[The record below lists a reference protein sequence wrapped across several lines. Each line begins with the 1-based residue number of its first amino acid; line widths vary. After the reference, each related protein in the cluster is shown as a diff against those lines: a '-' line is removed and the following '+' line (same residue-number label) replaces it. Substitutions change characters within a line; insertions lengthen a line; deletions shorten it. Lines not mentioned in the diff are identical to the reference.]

1 MGMQN
6 CFSLPMRILTPSQIG
21 LVSLLLFPS
30 AHAQDLIF
38 QDGSEWELVSDGHQF
53 AEGMAWD
60 KEGHFY
66 FTDVP
71 RAQLFKVDAN
81 TGENVLLDDNTGR
94 ANGIAFGPDGRLY
107 GCASGARTIYAWDP
121 LTWGKV
127 PVARGPASNDIAI
140 LDDGTIFFSDPAER
154 AVWRVDLASG
164 DLSKALDTG
173 WAPNGMSLL
182 LDQRTLLVAEF
193 NSSRIH
199 GYDIG
204 RDSVLTGRH
213 RIAYRLG
220 IPSNGLGRL
229 DGMQPLSG
237 DRLLSGTA
245 LGIQVAYPA
254 GKEGSGPLIV
264 VPSPDGRP
272 RCNYARISP
281 DGVWLYAAF
290 AKDILRR
297 KVNEDFK

>member
-1 MGMQN
+1 MRKG
-6 CFSLPMRILTPSQIG
+6 FFVPDWSFPAIGIVLFLPL
-21 LVSLLLFPS
+21 LVFASYG
-30 AHAQDLIF
+30 QDLIF
-38 QDGSEWELVSDGHQF
+38 EEGSEWELISDGNQF

-60 KEGHFY
+60 EEGHFY

-71 RAQLFKVDAN
+71 RALLFKVDAQ
-81 TGENVLLDDNTGR
+81 TGEKTLLDDNTGR

-107 GCASGARTIYAWDP
+107 GCARGASAIYAWDP
-121 LTWGKV
+121 ETWGKV

-154 AVWRVDLASG
+154 AVWRVDLVSG
-164 DLSKALDTG
+164 ELTRVLETR
-173 WAPNGMSLL
+173 WAPNGISLSI
-182 LDQRTLLVAEF
+182 DQRTLLVAEF

-199 GYDIG
+199 GYTIG
-204 RDSVLTGRH
+204 SDSALTGRH

-229 DGMQPLSG
+229 DGMQTLSG

-245 LGIQVAYPA
+245 LGIQVAFPA
-254 GKEGSGPLIV
+254 GKEGSGPWIV

-297 KVNEDFK
+297 RVSEDFN

>member
-1 MGMQN
+1 
-6 CFSLPMRILTPSQIG
+6 MRKSFFVPNWSFPAIG
-21 LVSLLLFPS
+21 IVLLVLASYG
-30 AHAQDLIF
+30 QDLIF
-38 QDGSEWELVSDGHQF
+38 EEGSEWELISDGHQF

-60 KEGHFY
+60 QEGHFY

-71 RAQLFKVDAN
+71 RALLFKVDAQ
-81 TGENVLLDDNTGR
+81 TGEKTLLDDNTGQ

-107 GCASGARTIYAWDP
+107 GCARGASTIYAWDP

-140 LDDGTIFFSDPAER
+140 LDNGTIFFSDPAER
-154 AVWRVDLASG
+154 VVWRVDLVSG
-164 DLSKALDTG
+164 ELSKVLDSG
-173 WAPNGMSLL
+173 WAPNGMSVS

-199 GYDIG
+199 GYTIG
-204 RDSVLTGRH
+204 RDSSLTGRH

-237 DRLLSGTA
+237 DRLLIGTA
-245 LGIQVAYPA
+245 LGIQIVFPA
-254 GKEGSGPLIV
+254 GKEGSGPLML

-281 DGVWLYAAF
+281 DGMWLYAAF

-297 KVNEDFK
+297 RVKKDFN

>member
-1 MGMQN
+1 
-6 CFSLPMRILTPSQIG
+6 MRESFFVPNWSFPAIG
-21 LVSLLLFPS
+21 IVLFPS
-30 AHAQDLIF
+30 LLVLASYGQDLIF
-38 QDGSEWELVSDGHQF
+38 EEGSEWELISDGHQF

-60 KEGHFY
+60 QEGHFY

-71 RAQLFKVDAN
+71 RALLFKVDTQ
-81 TGENVLLDDNTGR
+81 TGEKTLLDDNTGQ

-107 GCASGARTIYAWDP
+107 GCARGASKIYAWDP

-127 PVARGPASNDIAI
+127 PVARGPDSNDIAI
-140 LDDGTIFFSDPAER
+140 LDNGTIFFSDPAER
-154 AVWRVDLASG
+154 AVWRVDLVSG
-164 DLSKALDTG
+164 ELSKVLNSG
-173 WAPNGMSLL
+173 WAPNGMSVS

-199 GYDIG
+199 GYTIG
-204 RDSVLTGRH
+204 RDSSLKGRH

-237 DRLLSGTA
+237 DRFLIGTA
-245 LGIQVAYPA
+245 LGIQIVFPA
-254 GKEGSGPLIV
+254 GKEGSGPLML

-281 DGVWLYAAF
+281 DGMWLYAAF

-297 KVNEDFK
+297 RVKKDFN

>member
-1 MGMQN
+1 MQKLSPIPKQAATASLVA
-6 CFSLPMRILTPSQIG
+6 FSLLFLSSASQ
-21 LVSLLLFPS
+21 
-30 AHAQDLIF
+30 AQDLIF
-38 QDGSEWELVSDGHQF
+38 QEGSEWELVSDNHQF

-60 KEGHFY
+60 QDGHFY

-71 RAQLFKVDAN
+71 RAQLFKVYAN
-81 TGENVLLDDNTGR
+81 TGEKVLLDDNTGR
-94 ANGIAFGPDGRLY
+94 ANGIAFGQDGRLY
-107 GCASGARTIYAWDP
+107 GCARGASTIYAWDP

-154 AVWRVDLASG
+154 AVWRVDLVSG
-164 DLSKALDTG
+164 ELSKVLDTG
-173 WAPNGMSLL
+173 WAPNGMSLSR
-182 LDQRTLLVAEF
+182 DQRTLLVAEF

-204 RDSVLTGRH
+204 RDSALTGRH

-281 DGVWLYAAF
+281 DGKWLYAAF

-297 KVNEDFK
+297 KVKADFN

>member
-1 MGMQN
+1 
-6 CFSLPMRILTPSQIG
+6 MRESFFVPKWSFPAIG
-21 LVSLLLFPS
+21 IVLFPS
-30 AHAQDLIF
+30 LLVLASYGQDLIF
-38 QDGSEWELVSDGHQF
+38 EEGSEWELISDGHQF

-60 KEGHFY
+60 QEGHFY

-71 RAQLFKVDAN
+71 RALLFKVDTQ
-81 TGENVLLDDNTGR
+81 TGEKTLLDDNTGQ

-107 GCASGARTIYAWDP
+107 GCARGASKIYAWDP

-140 LDDGTIFFSDPAER
+140 LDNGTIFFSDPAER
-154 AVWRVDLASG
+154 AVWRVDLVSG
-164 DLSKALDTG
+164 ELSKVSDSG
-173 WAPNGMSLL
+173 WAPNGMSVS

-199 GYDIG
+199 GYTIG
-204 RDSVLTGRH
+204 RDSSLTGRH

-237 DRLLSGTA
+237 DRLLIGTA
-245 LGIQVAYPA
+245 LGIQIVFPA
-254 GKEGSGPLIV
+254 GKEGSGPLML

-281 DGVWLYAAF
+281 DGMWLYAAF
-290 AKDILRR
+290 AKDLLRR
-297 KVNEDFK
+297 RVKKDFN

>member
-1 MGMQN
+1 MRNSFFVPDWSFPAIGIVL
-6 CFSLPMRILTPSQIG
+6 FLPL
-21 LVSLLLFPS
+21 LVLASYG
-30 AHAQDLIF
+30 QDLIF
-38 QDGSEWELVSDGHQF
+38 EEGSEWELISDGHQF

-60 KEGHFY
+60 EEGHFY

-71 RAQLFKVDAN
+71 RALLFKVDAQ
-81 TGENVLLDDNTGR
+81 TGEKTLLDDNTGR

-107 GCASGARTIYAWDP
+107 GCARGASAIYAWDP

-154 AVWRVDLASG
+154 AVWRVDLVSG
-164 DLSKALDTG
+164 ELTKVLDTR
-173 WAPNGMSLL
+173 WAPNGMSLS

-199 GYDIG
+199 GYTIES
-204 RDSVLTGRH
+204 DSALTGRH

-245 LGIQVAYPA
+245 LGIQVAFPA

-297 KVNEDFK
+297 RVSEDFN